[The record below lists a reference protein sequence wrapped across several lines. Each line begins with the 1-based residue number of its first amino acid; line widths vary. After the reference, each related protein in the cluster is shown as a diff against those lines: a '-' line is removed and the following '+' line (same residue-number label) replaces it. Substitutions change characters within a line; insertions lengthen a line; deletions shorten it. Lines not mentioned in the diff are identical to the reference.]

1 MDIQTYSLL
10 LTIAALFLLAFSLF
24 ITFNKEKTLNNILN
38 RIFNLNINDKNF
50 ILYILAIISG
60 CSILGALVYEYIY
73 NTEPCYMCWWGRIF
87 LFPIFPISLL
97 ALKYKITNI
106 AKIISLLAG
115 LGLVV
120 AIYHYYF
127 HFNVYVLG
135 NILSMPCDTNPLTPS
150 CVNNNGVLVFG
161 LFTIPAMGILNF
173 ISMILLA
180 NKIKD

>member
-1 MDIQTYSLL
+1 MTIQTYSLI
-10 LTIAALFLLAFSLF
+10 LTIGALFLLAFSIF
-24 ITFNKEKTLNNILN
+24 ATFNKKENFHSILN
-38 RIFNLNINDKNF
+38 SHKFYLC
-50 ILYILAIISG
+50 LLAIISG
-60 CSILGALVYEYIY
+60 GSIVGALIYEYIY
-73 NTEPCYMCWWGRIF
+73 LTEPCYMCWWGRIF
-87 LFPIFPISLL
+87 LFPIFPITLL

-106 AKIISLLAG
+106 SKIISLLAG
-115 LGLVV
+115 LGLIV

-150 CVNNNGVLVFG
+150 CSDNNGVLVFG

-180 NKIKD
+180 NKIKE